1 MKVSD
6 LLRRDAITCRLHD
19 TLEDVA
25 QLIWE
30 QDIGCVPVVDD
41 LGRLC
46 GIITDR
52 DICAAARMRDELT
65 AIPVSAAMARAVCA
79 CGPDDLVEDVA
90 RVMSERQL
98 RRVPVIDAAR
108 RVLGVI
114 SRNDI
119 CTAMWSCAPRSL
131 PNDLSAG
138 SRSSSSV

>member
-19 TLEDVA
+19 TLEHA
-25 QLIWE
+25 AHLIWE
-30 QDIGCVPVVDD
+30 QDIGCVPVVDER
-41 LGRLC
+41 GRLC

-52 DICAAARMRDELT
+52 DICTAARRPDELT
-65 AIPVSAAMARAVCA
+65 SIRVSAAMARSVCA
-79 CGPDDLVEDVA
+79 CGPDDEIEDVA

-119 CTAMWSCAPRSL
+119 CTAMWACAPRSL
-131 PNDLSAG
+131 PNDLSVG